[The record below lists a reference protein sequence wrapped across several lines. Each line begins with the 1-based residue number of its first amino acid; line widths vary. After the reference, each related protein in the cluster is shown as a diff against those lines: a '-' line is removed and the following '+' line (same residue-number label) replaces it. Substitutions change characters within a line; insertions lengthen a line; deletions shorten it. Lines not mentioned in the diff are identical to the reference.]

1 MASARTEP
9 EGAGGGRGQAHPSR
23 AGEACGQELPNHCTA
38 WLVAG
43 DLILSL
49 PLPLDNVLS

>member
-1 MASARTEP
+1 MCVLASSTLF
-9 EGAGGGRGQAHPSR
+9 QCSR